1 MQIDPLRII
10 GRKVILSLDIAIIA
24 TLLMLA
30 KRIEDSH
37 WLWAMT
43 VTVISYI
50 AAETIQK
57 MKLGSAP
64 MKYTEK
70 EQIKLGLIPYVKTFW
85 ERIKAL
91 FSLDFL
97 AAFILINV
105 AHFFVYRGIIQPS
118 IWFAL
123 VPLVASFYNVGNSL
137 TKQ

>member
-10 GRKVILSLDIAIIA
+10 GRKVVLSLDIAIIA

-30 KRIEDSH
+30 KRIDDSH

-57 MKLGSAP
+57 IKYSKAP
-64 MKYTEK
+64 LSFEAK
-70 EQIKLGLIPYVKTFW
+70 ERYKDGLIPYLKSFW
-85 ERIKAL
+85 ERIVAL

-97 AAFILINV
+97 AAFLLINI
-105 AHFFVYRGIIQPS
+105 AHYFVYRGIIQPS